1 MLDRVTGDA
10 MTAIESDALA
20 FYSRPGLM
28 TDPGDRAPL
37 LAGLPADVAA
47 LCKVVQNV
55 QLHIFWAE
63 RMGLPLSEERQ
74 QEVGIREVVTKLAR
88 IVELDDRPLAEPR
101 PLERRL
107 VGNCRD
113 FTVLLTAILRH
124 QGVPA
129 RARCGFGTY
138 FLPGHYEDHWI
149 CEVWHPAEARWARV
163 DSQLDA
169 FQRGAL
175 GVDFDP
181 LDLPPGRFLT
191 GGDAWQLCRSGQ
203 ADPDLFGIFDMH
215 GLWFIRGNLV
225 RDFLA
230 LLKIEIL
237 PWDCWGIID
246 KDEAALTAEDLALL
260 DRLAELT
267 AARHDR
273 LSTLQALY
281 EADDRLR
288 MPADW
293 PG

>member
-1 MLDRVTGDA
+1 

-74 QEVGIREVVTKLAR
+74 QEVGIREVVSKLAR
-88 IVELDDRPLAEPR
+88 WVRI
-101 PLERRL
+101 
-107 VGNCRD
+107 
-113 FTVLLTAILRH
+113 
-124 QGVPA
+124 
-129 RARCGFGTY
+129 
-138 FLPGHYEDHWI
+138 
-149 CEVWHPAEARWARV
+149 

>member
-1 MLDRVTGDA
+1 
-10 MTAIESDALA
+10 MTAIEGNALA
-20 FYSRPGLM
+20 FYARPGLM
-28 TDPGDRAPL
+28 TDPGNWAPL
-37 LAGLPADVAA
+37 LAGLPVDVAA
-47 LCKVVQNV
+47 LCGLVQNL

-74 QEVGIREVVTKLAR
+74 QEVGIRDVAAKLAR
-88 IVELDDRPLAEPR
+88 IVQLDDQPLVEPR

-113 FTVLLTAILRH
+113 FVVLLSAMLRH
-124 QGVPA
+124 QGMPA

-149 CEVWHPAEARWARV
+149 CEVWHPAEGRWARV
-163 DSQLDA
+163 DPQLDA

-175 GVDFDP
+175 DIDFDP

-191 GGDAWQLCRSGQ
+191 GGDAWQLCRRGQ
-203 ADPDLFGIFDMH
+203 ADPELFGIFDMH

-246 KDEAALTAEDLALL
+246 KDEAALTAEDLVLL

-267 AARHDR
+267 AASHDQ
-273 LSTLQALY
+273 LPVLQSLY

-288 MPADW
+288 MPANW